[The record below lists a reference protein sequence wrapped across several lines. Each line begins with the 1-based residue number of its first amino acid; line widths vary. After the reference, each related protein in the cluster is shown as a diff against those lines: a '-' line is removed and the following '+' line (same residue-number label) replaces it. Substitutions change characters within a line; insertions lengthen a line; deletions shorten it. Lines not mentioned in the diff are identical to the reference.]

1 MSLEEVLKSNSAL
14 QVSPDGKYLLF
25 ATFND
30 TEVKDA
36 TYSIYG
42 KPGELDSQYPSIIK
56 LKYPKVS
63 LIFYILNR
71 VEFFIFQFLK
81 VSF

>member
-1 MSLEEVLKSNSAL
+1 MSSLEEVLKSDSAM
-14 QVSPDGKYLLF
+14 QASPDGKYLLF

-42 KPGELDSQYPSIIK
+42 KPGELDSQYPSIMK
-56 LKYPKVS
+56 LKYPKVHFFLHNFNRFFLDFS
-63 LIFYILNR
+63 PYLN
-71 VEFFIFQFLK
+71 
-81 VSF
+81 